1 MTTKQLSTS
10 VTIADAGVSAVR
22 ASIENYILGNSAQE
36 QGRACSCKQGSS
48 KNGPSNSCCRLVSR
62 LACACSTSA
71 VEWATCRCS
80 PPDSLEPLATSR
92 ASIAMWL

>member
-36 QGRACSCKQGSS
+36 QGRA
-48 KNGPSNSCCRLVSR
+48 
-62 LACACSTSA
+62 
-71 VEWATCRCS
+71 
-80 PPDSLEPLATSR
+80 
-92 ASIAMWL
+92 